1 MSDEYFDLGVRHR
14 KVTTSSEEAQ
24 QWFDRGLTWIYGF
37 NHDEAIICFEKALE
51 ADPDCVMAYWGIA
64 YSIGPNYNKIWDMFL
79 PHERVSTLDTAHQA
93 IADGTGRD
101 TGTAVERAMLE
112 ALKSRYPTDPETED
126 FGPFNDAFVEAMRP
140 VYEANRDDLDVA
152 SVFAESLMG
161 RTPWALWDVA
171 TGEPQEGASTLEA
184 KDVLETAF
192 QNDVMA
198 WSHPGL
204 LHMYVHLMEMSAT
217 PEAALPH
224 GDSLATLVPDSGHLV
239 HMATHINVLCG
250 EYQNVVHRNHQAAR
264 VDREFAALRGAKN
277 FYTVYRIHN
286 VHFEA
291 YGAMFLAQREVAL
304 TAAQEL
310 QDLLPVSVVAFLP
323 DLFEA
328 FWGMVTHVMVRFGM
342 WQELVDQSLPE
353 DGDLF
358 CFTTALMRYGRVI
371 AFANLGQNEAAREEL
386 SALFAAKEVV
396 DLKKSR
402 FMFNNPATDILN
414 IAVEMAQG
422 ECYYKAGDID
432 VGLNHLR
439 QATAMSDE
447 LVYDEPWGWMQP
459 PRHALA
465 ALLME
470 QARFD
475 EAELLYR
482 ADLGISDDLARI
494 HQHPNNVWAL
504 HGLHECLERR
514 GETQESRHIKL
525 QLDRVLA
532 RSDVTVG
539 SSCYCRTLST

>member
-1 MSDEYFDLGVRHR
+1 M
-14 KVTTSSEEAQ
+14 
-24 QWFDRGLTWIYGF
+24 
-37 NHDEAIICFEKALE
+37 
-51 ADPDCVMAYWGIA
+51 
-64 YSIGPNYNKIWDMFL
+64 
-79 PHERVSTLDTAHQA
+79 
-93 IADGTGRD
+93 
-101 TGTAVERAMLE
+101 
-112 ALKSRYPTDPETED
+112 
-126 FGPFNDAFVEAMRP
+126 
-140 VYEANRDDLDVA
+140 
-152 SVFAESLMG
+152 
-161 RTPWALWDVA
+161 
-171 TGEPQEGASTLEA
+171 
-184 KDVLETAF
+184 
-192 QNDVMA
+192 
-198 WSHPGL
+198 
-204 LHMYVHLMEMSAT
+204 
-217 PEAALPH
+217 
-224 GDSLATLVPDSGHLV
+224 
-239 HMATHINVLCG
+239 
-250 EYQNVVHRNHQAAR
+250 
-264 VDREFAALRGAKN
+264 
-277 FYTVYRIHN
+277 
-286 VHFEA
+286 HFEA

-470 QARFD
+470 QAQFD

>member
-1 MSDEYFDLGVRHR
+1 MSDEYFDLGPHHR
-14 KVTTSSEEAQ
+14 PITTVSAEAQ
-24 QWFDRGLTWIYGF
+24 RWFDRGLTWIYGF
-37 NHDEAIICFEKALE
+37 NHDEAILCFEKALE
-51 ADPDCVMAYWGIA
+51 ADPGCVMAYWGIA
-64 YSIGPNYNKIWDMFL
+64 YAIGPNYNKIWDMFL
-79 PHERVSTLDTAHQA
+79 PQERVVTLETAHQA
-93 IADGTGRD
+93 ISDGLALD
-101 TGTAVERAMLE
+101 AGTDVERQMLS
-112 ALKSRYPTDPETED
+112 ALQSRYPVSPDTED
-126 FGPFNDAFVEAMRP
+126 FSPFNDAFVEALRP
-140 VYEANRDDLDVA
+140 IYQANPGDLDVA
-152 SVFAESLMG
+152 SIFAESLMG
-161 RTPWALWDVA
+161 RTPWQLWDVSS
-171 TGEPQEGASTLEA
+171 GEPQSGASTLEA
-184 KDVLETAF
+184 RRIMETAF
-192 QNDVMA
+192 QSQSAA

-204 LHMYVHLMEMSAT
+204 LHMYIHLMEMSPT
-217 PEAALPH
+217 PEAALAH

-310 QDLLPVSVVAFLP
+310 QDLLPESVVAFLP

-371 AFANLGQNEAAREEL
+371 AFANLGQSEAAREEL
-386 SALFAAKEVV
+386 SAFFAAKEVV

-414 IAVEMAQG
+414 IAAEMALG

-470 QARFD
+470 QAQFD

-514 GETQESRHIKL
+514 GETQERRHIKL